1 MPLGRTARTGQS
13 SQSFW
18 QASRRRIRWRGRLG
32 WARAGAPVTTRS
44 RLDRMQAIGT
54 LLVGFAAIAAL
65 LFTWQSTRAT
75 NGQLQVTE
83 QGQITDR
90 YNAAITNL
98 GSTSVDVRLGGIYAL
113 QRIMQDSVRDQ
124 STVVAVLCAFVRD
137 HSTAAT
143 SSTAGHPPTDIQA
156 ALTVVATRDP
166 TRDTP
171 ATVVDLTNAYLFG
184 AYLSDAKFADAHL
197 RGVNLNDSGVG
208 RGRLPVVL
216 RRFFGGCIWFACSRR
231 MTDGPVCPGGTG
243 SDCAGVASFACRGD
257 GVAGQAGAGRA
268 HSRCQQARNASFQ
281 GQVRLIL
288 STRARAWR
296 TSRAGRLSSR

>member
-1 MPLGRTARTGQS
+1 
-13 SQSFW
+13 
-18 QASRRRIRWRGRLG
+18 
-32 WARAGAPVTTRS
+32 
-44 RLDRMQAIGT
+44 MQAIGT

-197 RGVNLNDSGVG
+197 RGVNLVRAYMPRANLTGADLLG
-208 RGRLPVVL
+208 VVL
-216 RRFFGGCIWFACSRR
+216 ARAYMPRAHL
-231 MTDGPVCPGGTG
+231 
-243 SDCAGVASFACRGD
+243 
-257 GVAGQAGAGRA
+257 AGAHLAGA
-268 HSRCQQARNASFQ
+268 H
-281 GQVRLIL
+281 L
-288 STRARAWR
+288 SGAHLSGAHLSGAYLSGADLTGATLTGADFTGVHLTSAVLTCVKGLPPNLCVPRISSTAL
-296 TSRAGRLSSR
+296 TSRVALLAVRP